1 VRDAGANEFDRAEGP
16 SLESEAVILERQGR
30 AFARLPDL
38 RLRPGEAVA
47 LTGASGSGKTTSL
60 LALAGVRAPLRGRIV
75 IDGIDIWS
83 LPRAARDRWRG
94 RRIGLVFQSFHLVDA
109 VSVES
114 NLRLAASCAG
124 LRPSPSR
131 IALLLEALD
140 IAALRHRRADRLS
153 QGQAQRVA
161 VARAL
166 VNQPAV
172 VLADEPTSA
181 LDDGNAAALLDLL
194 ADAART
200 SGAALLIATHDR
212 RVLDRVGDV
221 IAMAAA

>member
-1 VRDAGANEFDRAEGP
+1 VCDAGASELDRAEGT
-16 SLESEAVILERQGR
+16 LLDTQAVVLARQGQP
-30 AFARLPDL
+30 FARLPDL
-38 RLRPGEAVA
+38 RLKPGRPVA
-47 LTGASGSGKTTSL
+47 LTGASDSGKTTAL
-60 LALAGVRAPLRGRIV
+60 LALAGVCAP
-75 IDGIDIWS
+75 
-83 LPRAARDRWRG
+83 
-94 RRIGLVFQSFHLVDA
+94 QSGSMLVDQI
-109 VSVES
+109 ES
-114 NLRLAASCAG
+114 NLRLAATCAG
-124 LRPSPSR
+124 LRPNLSR
-131 IALLLEALD
+131 IGMLVDALD

-166 VNQPAV
+166 INQPTV